1 MLLPGDICV
10 VADPLK
16 TQVLS
21 GGRIS
26 SATSNTVVLDR
37 SPTLTSATWYLYV
50 YSQTGV
56 AERSQV
62 TSINGN
68 VCSVSGFN
76 SVPTSSHVW
85 LLVNEASEKHF
96 RRYRVQSV
104 KDNSDGTY
112 EVIGILYT
120 DRKFEYVETGD
131 LDLGN
136 TYNSFKRKKVE
147 AITPNKISF
156 SIRNT

>member
-1 MLLPGDICV
+1 M
-10 VADPLK
+10 
-16 TQVLS
+16 
-21 GGRIS
+21 
-26 SATSNTVVLDR
+26 
-37 SPTLTSATWYLYV
+37 
-50 YSQTGV
+50 
-56 AERSQV
+56 
-62 TSINGN
+62 
-68 VCSVSGFN
+68 
-76 SVPTSSHVW
+76 W

-147 AITPNKISF
+147 AITPSKISY
-156 SIRNT
+156 SNR